1 MSARRRSNT
10 GCHFNEAGAINAG
23 KLPVHARIVVMDRTS
38 MRPAQLTP
46 ENCCRPIGRAT
57 GSGHFNEAGA
67 INAGKLRLPRT
78 ARPFRHNFNE
88 AGAINAG
95 KPAGRRAGDGVPY
108 RTSMRP
114 AQLTPENF
122 DSDSVDLGALFTSM
136 RPAQLTPENRSLRTA
151 PRPRR
156 EYFNEAGAIN
166 AGKPERSIVALAE
179 VAALQ

>member
-1 MSARRRSNT
+1 MRPAQLTPENLEN
-10 GCHFNEAGAINAG
+10 GDEA
-23 KLPVHARIVVMDRTS
+23 LRLDVTS

-46 ENCCRPIGRAT
+46 ENRCRPIGRAT

-114 AQLTPENF
+114 AQLTPENA
-122 DSDSVDLGALFTSM
+122 LGNSKLEH
-136 RPAQLTPENRSLRTA
+136 LK
-151 PRPRR
+151 
-156 EYFNEAGAIN
+156 
-166 AGKPERSIVALAE
+166 GK
-179 VAALQ
+179 LQ